1 MEVLRAV
8 FLGHTRPQGGVGVH
22 ALAGRGTRQQLQE
35 HLIVP
40 ESGENLFDTHHADEG
55 FRQGQAHAA
64 VTFGL
69 HNRDV
74 PGFGDTEVSAR
85 NGDLG
90 LHELLPQVH
99 AGSLGQFGGL
109 GGNGI
114 IHVRHLLEED
124 AADLSPVPVN
134 GRHENVGRLV
144 LTQLHNE
151 LRKVGLLG
159 KNAHLFQLLIQG
171 DFLGGHRLDLDHF
184 LFPSGLHQF
193 GDDLASLF
201 GVAGPVHV
209 PTAGGDG
216 GFELFQQLRQVG
228 HHIPFGGGTGL
239 AQILPV
245 VDLVDHT
252 LPLVTDG
259 GGGLSEVTT
268 LGNVIEPIVGGV
280 REGFIAPQ
288 V

>member
-1 MEVLRAV
+1 M
-8 FLGHTRPQGGVGVH
+8 
-22 ALAGRGTRQQLQE
+22 
-35 HLIVP
+35 
-40 ESGENLFDTHHADEG
+40 
-55 FRQGQAHAA
+55 
-64 VTFGL
+64 
-69 HNRDV
+69 
-74 PGFGDTEVSAR
+74 
-85 NGDLG
+85 
-90 LHELLPQVH
+90 
-99 AGSLGQFGGL
+99 
-109 GGNGI
+109 
-114 IHVRHLLEED
+114 RHLLEED

-134 GRHENVGRLV
+134 GRHENVGGLV

-151 LRKVGLLG
+151 LCKVGLLG
-159 KNAHLFQLLIQG
+159 ENAHLFQLLVQG